1 MKTITKSEI
10 MSQQLSKA
18 TYNGQDIQPNLNR
31 PNICMGIGMW
41 SAKDKLS
48 IGLPV
53 DVMQMLLA
61 ATILSG
67 QIAETHP
74 GTRPKLIILIAD
86 GMAIREGADPA
97 EVKDLVAKY
106 QKCLESLLNLLK
118 MQESSQLLLAS
129 QVEGLTEYQT
139 VLDDT
144 KQNSNMQALISDIQ
158 HYNYILTQ
166 TALISYLEE
175 HEKVGVKV
183 GWLCEGSAKEL
194 EHGMTAAALKNWDE
208 LKFDRLRSQICCSS
222 TMQYLYTKAGL
233 KQTGNGKNI
242 SISEGCP
249 YTAYPNDNRYIMQNS
264 GSNNCIVKNISKK
277 IAQHWSRV
285 AEVCSVLSYR
295 EIDLLPANIIPPD
308 AIKKNNNVATVTNI
322 LNYWVNVGC
331 AGISL

>member
-139 VLDDT
+139 VLD
-144 KQNSNMQALISDIQ
+144 
-158 HYNYILTQ
+158 
-166 TALISYLEE
+166 
-175 HEKVGVKV
+175 
-183 GWLCEGSAKEL
+183 EGSAKEL